1 MCKAMQ
7 DWAAEERAKGREEGR
22 KEITKRIIRNML
34 KRGMSNEEIIELTEC
49 TEEMLEEEKKNDL
62 E

>member
-1 MCKAMQ
+1 
-7 DWAAEERAKGREEGR
+7 
-22 KEITKRIIRNML
+22 ML

-49 TEEMLEEEKKNDL
+49 TEEMLEEEKKNTL